1 MSAARI
7 TLLRTATQIA
17 WAQPASVLVASRL
30 HLNPRQPSSGLLPHR
45 AIHTSLTSSQ
55 EQSAANSS
63 RSNSNQTQGKS
74 PLTVEGQDRSHG
86 NTNTSV
92 SEEVLKDRPEP
103 GWALEHSRY
112 QEEGMCS
119 LVLLSLVCRPDLFPT
134 HLSCTELENVSV
146 VHRKPERF
154 GDYVAAL
161 MVGTLR

>member
-7 TLLRTATQIA
+7 TLLRSATQIA

-30 HLNPRQPSSGLLPHR
+30 HLYPRQPSSGLLPHR
-45 AIHTSLTSSQ
+45 AIHTSLASSQ
-55 EQSAANSS
+55 EQSATKS
-63 RSNSNQTQGKS
+63 RSDSDQTQGKS
-74 PLTVEGQDRSHG
+74 PLTVEGQNRNHG

-112 QEEGMCS
+112 QEEGMCCLAS
-119 LVLLSLVCRPDLFPT
+119 LSLVCRPDLFPT

-154 GDYVAAL
+154 GDYIAAL